1 MFKKSLT
8 TLALSLVLSVYAQS
22 SMAAPVKNIVLVH
35 GAFVDGSGWDP
46 VARIL
51 NKAGY
56 KVSIVQEPQ
65 TSLADDVAATRRV
78 LALQSGKSLLVG
90 HSYAGM
96 IISDAGNA
104 PSVAGLVY
112 IAAFQPEQGES
123 LLSLAK
129 KYPPAAQSITE
140 TPDHFL
146 YIKPENF
153 HADFAADFAADL
165 PVKETNLLAQSQVM
179 TAVAAFAAPAG
190 VPAWKTKPSWAVVA
204 TQDRAINPE
213 LERFMA
219 KRAHSTVT
227 ELKGNHAI
235 YASQPEKIAAVI
247 EKAAESLSQ

>member
-96 IISDAGNA
+96 IISDAGND

-112 IAAFQPEQGES
+112 IAAFQPEQGDS

-153 HADFAADFAADL
+153 HADFAADL

-235 YASQPEKIAAVI
+235 YASQPEKIANLI
-247 EKAAESLSQ
+247 EKAAQSLSQ

>member
-1 MFKKSLT
+1 MFKKSFT

-35 GAFVDGSGWDP
+35 GAFVDGSGWNP

-65 TSLADDVAATRRV
+65 TSLADDVAATRRA

-96 IISDAGNA
+96 IISDAGND

-112 IAAFQPEQGES
+112 IAAFQPEQGDS

-153 HADFAADFAADL
+153 HADFAADL
-165 PVKETNLLAQSQVM
+165 PVKETNLLAQSQLM
-179 TAVAAFAAPAG
+179 PAVAAFTAPAG

-235 YASQPEKIAAVI
+235 YASQPEKIATLI
-247 EKAAESLSQ
+247 EKAAQSLSQ

>member
-8 TLALSLVLSVYAQS
+8 TLALSLALSVYAQS
-22 SMAAPVKNIVLVH
+22 SVAEPVKNIVLVH
-35 GAFVDGSGWDP
+35 GAFVDGSGWNP

-51 NKAGY
+51 DKAGY

-65 TSLADDVAATRRV
+65 TSLADDAAATRRV
-78 LALQSGKSLLVG
+78 LALQQGKSLLVG
-90 HSYAGM
+90 HSYGGM
-96 IISDAGNA
+96 IISDAGNEA
-104 PSVAGLVY
+104 SVAGLVY
-112 IAAFQPEQGES
+112 IAAFQPEQGDS

-129 KYPPAAQSITE
+129 QMPAAAQSITE
-140 TPDHFL
+140 TADHFL
-146 YIKPENF
+146 YIKPESF
-153 HADFAADFAADL
+153 HADFAADL
-165 PVKETNLLAQSQVM
+165 PVKETDRLARSQVM
-179 TAVAAFAAPAG
+179 PAVAAFTAAAG
-190 VPAWKTKPSWAVVA
+190 APAWKTKPSWAVVA

-227 ELKGNHAI
+227 EVKGNHAI

>member
-1 MFKKSLT
+1 MFKKSFT

-35 GAFVDGSGWDP
+35 GAFVDGSGWNP

-65 TSLADDVAATRRV
+65 TSLADDVAATRRA

-96 IISDAGNA
+96 IISDAGND

-112 IAAFQPEQGES
+112 IAAFQPEQGHS

-153 HADFAADFAADL
+153 HADFAADL
-165 PVKETNLLAQSQVM
+165 PVKETNLLAQSQLM
-179 TAVAAFAAPAG
+179 PAVAAFTAPAG

-219 KRAHSTVT
+219 KRAHSTIT

-235 YASQPEKIAAVI
+235 YASQPEKIATLI
-247 EKAAESLSQ
+247 EKAAQSLSQ

>member
-96 IISDAGNA
+96 IISDAGND

-112 IAAFQPEQGES
+112 IAAFQPEQGDS

-153 HADFAADFAADL
+153 HADFAADL
-165 PVKETNLLAQSQVM
+165 PVKETNLLAQSQLM
-179 TAVAAFAAPAG
+179 PAVAAFSAPAG

-235 YASQPEKIAAVI
+235 YASQPEKIATLI
-247 EKAAESLSQ
+247 EKAAQSVSQ

>member
-56 KVSIVQEPQ
+56 NVSIVQEPQ
-65 TSLADDVAATRRV
+65 TSLVDDVAATRRV

-96 IISDAGNA
+96 IISDAGND

-112 IAAFQPEQGES
+112 IAAFQPEQGDS

-153 HADFAADFAADL
+153 HADFAADL
-165 PVKETNLLAQSQVM
+165 PVKETNLLAQSQLM
-179 TAVAAFAAPAG
+179 PAVAAFTAPAG

-247 EKAAESLSQ
+247 EKAAQSLSQ

>member
-22 SMAAPVKNIVLVH
+22 SMAAPVKNIILVH

-96 IISDAGNA
+96 IISDAGND

-112 IAAFQPEQGES
+112 IAAFQPEQGDS

-153 HADFAADFAADL
+153 HADFAADL
-165 PVKETNLLAQSQVM
+165 PVKETNLLAQSQLM
-179 TAVAAFAAPAG
+179 PAVAAFSAPAG

-235 YASQPEKIAAVI
+235 YASQPEKIATLI
-247 EKAAESLSQ
+247 EKAAQSLSQ

>member
-56 KVSIVQEPQ
+56 NVSIVQEPQ

-96 IISDAGNA
+96 IISDAGND

-112 IAAFQPEQGES
+112 IAAFQPEQGDS

-153 HADFAADFAADL
+153 HADFAADL

>member
-1 MFKKSLT
+1 MFKKSFT

-35 GAFVDGSGWDP
+35 GAFVDGSGWNP

-65 TSLADDVAATRRV
+65 TSLADDVAATRRA
-78 LALQSGKSLLVG
+78 LALQSGKSLLIG

-96 IISDAGNA
+96 IISDAGND

-112 IAAFQPEQGES
+112 IAAFQPEQGDS

-140 TPDHFL
+140 TSDHFL

-153 HADFAADFAADL
+153 HADFAADL
-165 PVKETNLLAQSQVM
+165 PVKETNLLAQSQLM
-179 TAVAAFAAPAG
+179 PAVAAFTAPAG

-219 KRAHSTVT
+219 KRAHSTIT

-235 YASQPEKIAAVI
+235 YASQPEKIATLI
-247 EKAAESLSQ
+247 EKAAQSLSQ

>member
-35 GAFVDGSGWDP
+35 GAFVDGSGWAP

-96 IISDAGNA
+96 IISDAGND

-112 IAAFQPEQGES
+112 IAAFQPEQGDS

-153 HADFAADFAADL
+153 HADFAADL
-165 PVKETNLLAQSQVM
+165 PVKETNLLAQSQLM
-179 TAVAAFAAPAG
+179 PAVAAFSAPAG

-235 YASQPEKIAAVI
+235 YASQPEKIANLI
-247 EKAAESLSQ
+247 EKAAQSLSQ

>member
-129 KYPPAAQSITE
+129 KYPPADQSITE

-153 HADFAADFAADL
+153 HADFAADL

>member
-96 IISDAGNA
+96 IISDAGND

-153 HADFAADFAADL
+153 HADFAADL
-165 PVKETNLLAQSQVM
+165 PVKETNLLAQSQLM
-179 TAVAAFAAPAG
+179 PAVAAFSAQAG

-235 YASQPEKIAAVI
+235 YASQPEKIATLI
-247 EKAAESLSQ
+247 EKAAQSLSQ

>member
-1 MFKKSLT
+1 MFKKSFT

-35 GAFVDGSGWDP
+35 GAFVDGSGWNP

-65 TSLADDVAATRRV
+65 TSLADDVAATRRA

-96 IISDAGNA
+96 IISDAGND

-112 IAAFQPEQGES
+112 IAAFQPEQGDS

-153 HADFAADFAADL
+153 HADFAADL
-165 PVKETNLLAQSQVM
+165 PVKETNLLAQSQLM
-179 TAVAAFAAPAG
+179 PAVAAFTAPAG

-219 KRAHSTVT
+219 KRAHSTIT

-235 YASQPEKIAAVI
+235 YASQPERIATLI
-247 EKAAESLSQ
+247 EKAAQSLSQ

>member
-96 IISDAGNA
+96 IISDAGND

-112 IAAFQPEQGES
+112 IAAFQPEQGDS

-153 HADFAADFAADL
+153 HADFAADL
-165 PVKETNLLAQSQVM
+165 PVKETNLLAQSQLM
-179 TAVAAFAAPAG
+179 PAVAAFSAPAG

-204 TQDRAINPE
+204 TQDRAIHPV

-235 YASQPEKIAAVI
+235 YASQPEKIATLI
-247 EKAAESLSQ
+247 EKAAQSLSQ

>member
-1 MFKKSLT
+1 MFKKSFT

-96 IISDAGNA
+96 IISDAGND

-112 IAAFQPEQGES
+112 IAAFQPEQGDS

-153 HADFAADFAADL
+153 HADFAADL
-165 PVKETNLLAQSQVM
+165 PVKETNLLAQSQLM
-179 TAVAAFAAPAG
+179 PAVAAFSAPAG

-235 YASQPEKIAAVI
+235 YASQPEKIATLI
-247 EKAAESLSQ
+247 EKAAQSLSQ

>member
-8 TLALSLVLSVYAQS
+8 TLALSLALSVYAQS
-22 SMAAPVKNIVLVH
+22 SVAEPVKNIVLVH
-35 GAFVDGSGWDP
+35 GAFVDGSGWNP

-51 NKAGY
+51 DKAGY

-65 TSLADDVAATRRV
+65 TSLADDAAATRRV
-78 LALQSGKSLLVG
+78 LALQQGKSLLVG
-90 HSYAGM
+90 HSYGGM
-96 IISDAGNA
+96 IISDAGNEA
-104 PSVAGLVY
+104 SVAGLVY
-112 IAAFQPEQGES
+112 IAAFQPEQGDS

-129 KYPPAAQSITE
+129 QMPAAGQSITE
-140 TPDHFL
+140 TADHFL
-146 YIKPENF
+146 YIKPESF
-153 HADFAADFAADL
+153 HADFAADL
-165 PVKETNLLAQSQVM
+165 PVKETDRLARSQVM
-179 TAVAAFAAPAG
+179 PAVAAFTAPAG

>member
-1 MFKKSLT
+1 MFKKSFT

-96 IISDAGNA
+96 IISDAGND

-112 IAAFQPEQGES
+112 IAAFQPEQGDS

-153 HADFAADFAADL
+153 HADFAADL
-165 PVKETNLLAQSQVM
+165 PVKETNLLAQSQLM
-179 TAVAAFAAPAG
+179 PAVAAFAAPAG

-204 TQDRAINPE
+204 TQDRAINPD

-235 YASQPEKIAAVI
+235 YASQLEKIAAVI
-247 EKAAESLSQ
+247 EKAAQSLSQ

>member
-1 MFKKSLT
+1 MFKKSFT

-56 KVSIVQEPQ
+56 NVSIVQEPQ

-96 IISDAGNA
+96 IISDAGND

-153 HADFAADFAADL
+153 HADFAADL
-165 PVKETNLLAQSQVM
+165 PVKETNLLAQSQLM
-179 TAVAAFAAPAG
+179 PAVAAFTAPAG

-235 YASQPEKIAAVI
+235 YASQPEKIATLI
-247 EKAAESLSQ
+247 EKAALSLSQ

>member
-56 KVSIVQEPQ
+56 KVSIVREPQ

-96 IISDAGNA
+96 IISDAGND

-153 HADFAADFAADL
+153 HADFAADL
-165 PVKETNLLAQSQVM
+165 PVKETNLLAQSQLM
-179 TAVAAFAAPAG
+179 PAVAAFSAPAG

-235 YASQPEKIAAVI
+235 YASQPEKIATLI
-247 EKAAESLSQ
+247 EKAAQSLSQ

>member
-1 MFKKSLT
+1 MFKKSFT

-35 GAFVDGSGWDP
+35 GAFVDGSGWNP

-96 IISDAGNA
+96 IISDAGND

-112 IAAFQPEQGES
+112 IAAFQPEQGDS

-153 HADFAADFAADL
+153 HADFAADL
-165 PVKETNLLAQSQVM
+165 PVKETNLLAQSQLM
-179 TAVAAFAAPAG
+179 PAVAAFTAPAG

-219 KRAHSTVT
+219 KRAHSTIT

-235 YASQPEKIAAVI
+235 YASQPEKIATLI
-247 EKAAESLSQ
+247 EKAAQSLSQ

>member
-1 MFKKSLT
+1 MFKKSFT

-56 KVSIVQEPQ
+56 NVSIVQEPQ

-78 LALQSGKSLLVG
+78 LALQSGKSPLVG

-96 IISDAGNA
+96 IISDAGND

-112 IAAFQPEQGES
+112 IAAFQPEQGEA
-123 LLSLAK
+123 LLTLAK

-153 HADFAADFAADL
+153 HADFAADL
-165 PVKETNLLAQSQVM
+165 PVKETNLLAQSQLM
-179 TAVAAFAAPAG
+179 PAVAAFSAPAG

-235 YASQPEKIAAVI
+235 YASQPEKIATLI
-247 EKAAESLSQ
+247 EKAAQSLSQ

>member
-46 VARIL
+46 VAHIL

-96 IISDAGNA
+96 IISDAGND

-153 HADFAADFAADL
+153 HADFAADL

-235 YASQPEKIAAVI
+235 YASQPEKIATLI
-247 EKAAESLSQ
+247 EKAAQSLSQ

>member
-1 MFKKSLT
+1 MFKKSFT

-96 IISDAGNA
+96 IISDAGND

-112 IAAFQPEQGES
+112 IAAFQPEQGDS

-153 HADFAADFAADL
+153 HADFAADL
-165 PVKETNLLAQSQVM
+165 PVKETNLLAQSQLM
-179 TAVAAFAAPAG
+179 PAVAAFTAPAG

-247 EKAAESLSQ
+247 EKAAQSLSQ

>member
-1 MFKKSLT
+1 MFKKSFT

-35 GAFVDGSGWDP
+35 GAFVDGSGWNP

-65 TSLADDVAATRRV
+65 TSLADDVAATRRA

-96 IISDAGNA
+96 IISDAGND

-112 IAAFQPEQGES
+112 IAAFQPEQGDS

-153 HADFAADFAADL
+153 HADFAADL
-165 PVKETNLLAQSQVM
+165 PVKETNLLAQSQLM
-179 TAVAAFAAPAG
+179 PAVAAFTAPAG

-204 TQDRAINPE
+204 AQDRAINPE

-219 KRAHSTVT
+219 KRAHSTIT

-235 YASQPEKIAAVI
+235 YASQPEKIATLI
-247 EKAAESLSQ
+247 EKAAQSLSQ

>member
-1 MFKKSLT
+1 MFKKTLT

-35 GAFVDGSGWDP
+35 GAFVDGTGWAP

-96 IISDAGNA
+96 IISDAGND

-112 IAAFQPEQGES
+112 IAAFQPEQGDS

-153 HADFAADFAADL
+153 HADFAADL
-165 PVKETNLLAQSQVM
+165 PVKETNLLAQSQLM
-179 TAVAAFAAPAG
+179 PAVAAFSAPAG

-235 YASQPEKIAAVI
+235 YASQPEKIANLI
-247 EKAAESLSQ
+247 EKAAQSLSQ

>member
-153 HADFAADFAADL
+153 HADFAADL
-165 PVKETNLLAQSQVM
+165 PVKETNLLAQSQLM
-179 TAVAAFAAPAG
+179 PAVAAFTAPAG

-235 YASQPEKIAAVI
+235 YASQPEKIATLI
-247 EKAAESLSQ
+247 EKAAQSLSQ

>member
-96 IISDAGNA
+96 IISDAGND

-153 HADFAADFAADL
+153 HADFAADL
-165 PVKETNLLAQSQVM
+165 PVKETNLLAQSQLM
-179 TAVAAFAAPAG
+179 PAVAAFTAPAG

-247 EKAAESLSQ
+247 EKAAQSLSQ

>member
-56 KVSIVQEPQ
+56 NVSIVQEPQ
-65 TSLADDVAATRRV
+65 TSLADDVAATQRV

-96 IISDAGNA
+96 IISDAGND

-112 IAAFQPEQGES
+112 IAAFQPEQGDS

-153 HADFAADFAADL
+153 HADFAADL
-165 PVKETNLLAQSQVM
+165 PVKETNLLAQSQLM
-179 TAVAAFAAPAG
+179 PAVAAFTAPAG

-247 EKAAESLSQ
+247 EKAAQSLSQ

>member
-56 KVSIVQEPQ
+56 NVSIVQEPQ

-96 IISDAGNA
+96 IISDAGND

-112 IAAFQPEQGES
+112 IAAFQPEQGDS

-153 HADFAADFAADL
+153 HADFAADL
-165 PVKETNLLAQSQVM
+165 PVKETNLLAQSQLM
-179 TAVAAFAAPAG
+179 PAVAAFTAPAG

-247 EKAAESLSQ
+247 EKAAQSLSQ